1 MSHEISKTDKVF
13 AVRQPTWHGLEDL
26 LHDHPTREEAEKLVH
41 DWQVIRE
48 PLYRQVPFIN
58 DAGEPDTLYQLVD
71 EYELNVR
78 SDTARELAVVP
89 SHRVEV
95 QPHEMW
101 DLAELI
107 QGQDKNVIFETAGSL
122 REGRDVWIL
131 IKLDEPV
138 TINGDPQGESL
149 PYFALQNSYEPG
161 SAFRGQATNIR
172 IVCANT
178 SRATDFFAEAHGTNF
193 SFRHGSNL
201 HERVDE
207 IREALAGWRQSIQTW
222 KLQKEFMLTE
232 KVTADQMNWF
242 VEQFIPMP
250 DIRLKTTDRVREN
263 VETARIELIT
273 ELYGGLNKGITGTTL
288 GLFEAASSWNEH
300 VRAAQTPMSRFKRSI
315 LSPSDVLQ
323 QAHELAVAA
332 ASV

>member
-26 LHDHPTREEAEKLVH
+26 LHEHPTRDEAEKLVH

-58 DAGEPDTLYQLVD
+58 DAGEPDALYQLVD

-89 SHRVEV
+89 TSRVEV

-107 QGQDKNVIFETAGSL
+107 QGEDKNVIFETAGSL

-131 IKLDEPV
+131 IKLNEPV
-138 TINGDPQGESL
+138 TINGDPQGMSL

-161 SAFRGQATNIR
+161 TAFRGQATNIR

-178 SRATDFFAEAHGTNF
+178 SRATDLFAEAQGTNF

-201 HERVDE
+201 HERVEE
-207 IREALAGWRQSIQTW
+207 IREALAGWRHSISEW
-222 KLQKEFMLTE
+222 KLQKEFLFTQ
-232 KVTADQMNWF
+232 KVTTPQINWF
-242 VEQFIPMP
+242 VEQFIPEP
-250 DIRLKTTDRVREN
+250 HATQTTDRVKDNIE
-263 VETARIELIT
+263 VART
-273 ELYGGLNKGITGTTL
+273 ELLFELFNGLTNGINHTSL

-300 VRAAQTPMSRFKRSI
+300 VRAAQTPLSRFKRAV
-315 LSPSDVLQ
+315 LSPTDVLF
-323 QAHELAVAA
+323 QARELAVAA